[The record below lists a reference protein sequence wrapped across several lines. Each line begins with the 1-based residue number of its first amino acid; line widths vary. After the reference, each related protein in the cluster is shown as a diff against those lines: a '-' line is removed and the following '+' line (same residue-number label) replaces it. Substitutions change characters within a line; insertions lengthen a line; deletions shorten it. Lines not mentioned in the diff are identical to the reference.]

1 MELEKQGNMDVHSV
15 AQQMAPHQF
24 DINNWINPFSS
35 TIQNQDWMDKG
46 KRVANSLA
54 ITHIPLPSLCQQKNM
69 MVDVHANSLQ
79 IFGQSQSQRQN
90 IMVDVHR
97 NPTQTFGQ
105 PQSQQQNMEVDILQ
119 NPTQVLG
126 QAHSQQQNMV
136 VGVQKNPTF
145 GQSQI
150 HQQDMEVDVQQ
161 NSTQTFGQLHN
172 QQPNMLVGLQQKSTE
187 TFGLSEEQLTFGE
200 SSDNSLTKFWQ
211 NNCAS
216 TRYDSS
222 PLVNMGTQLNSPSQ
236 LGLEYD
242 HSNWNINLDNN
253 NNINRII
260 QSNGQFSI
268 QSDAIASNVNELNF
282 PMEENTMANNEYF
295 AETIHENDAWEW
307 DDVLL
312 NEAFGGDD
320 F

>member
-1 MELEKQGNMDVHSV
+1 MGRKIEIKKIEETMKRQVTFSKRRSSLLKKAEEIAFCCDVDVLFVAFSPSGRLNKFCSPQRVEDMLQRYLRLPVERRFTIEFNYSKSRLDGQRKESSKQFSNYTYTPSFAGSSHLGNMS
-15 AQQMAPHQF
+15 
-24 DINNWINPFSS
+24 FS
-35 TIQNQDWMDKG
+35 
-46 KRVANSLA
+46 
-54 ITHIPLPSLCQQKNM
+54 
-69 MVDVHANSLQ
+69 
-79 IFGQSQSQRQN
+79 
-90 IMVDVHR
+90 R
-97 NPTQTFGQ
+97 NPSPFT
-105 PQSQQQNMEVDILQ
+105 PLQ
-119 NPTQVLG
+119 
-126 QAHSQQQNMV
+126 
-136 VGVQKNPTF
+136 
-145 GQSQI
+145 
-150 HQQDMEVDVQQ
+150 
-161 NSTQTFGQLHN
+161 N